1 MKGSSLRRSLAAA
14 FSGALLLLAAPP
26 IGFTPLAFVALVPL
40 LVTIRTGG
48 VAAAAA
54 LGWIAGAIFHLG
66 LVAWLVP
73 TIVRL
78 QDCSTATAL
87 ALFALYVAYHALQ
100 FGLAASC
107 ARLAAPG
114 RGAVIAATAGWV
126 LVEWA
131 FPKVLPWSLGA
142 TFGPHPLLRQA
153 ADLAGAPGLSA
164 QIVATNALLA
174 EAARR
179 WHPRPGRAA
188 PALTGAAISL
198 FASIVYGHASATGDA
213 GGDRLTIGVAQAGDA
228 SIHHPDPQRAIDA
241 TLQRYANLSR
251 RMGAPLDLL
260 VWPEQVL
267 PIPLRHNPVQRAII
281 ERHARQLGSPLLL
294 GALDRRADGA
304 QRSAAYLFDPTL
316 RAVAHKATLVPFG
329 EYVPGADWLPW
340 LRRWRLASPIQA
352 GEADTLL
359 RVGPAWLAPTICY
372 EAIRAGAYNAAVRA
386 GAEVLLNLSDDSWF
400 DSPWAAAQ
408 HLEMTRLRA
417 VETRRWLVRASHSGV
432 SSLIDPRGAVVAR
445 LPYGRAGAL
454 RGPVARRREV
464 TPYARRGDAP
474 LLVVAAAMLPLAWAA
489 AYARSKSS
497 TSLGA
502 LAAMRTVDS
511 SLSAAPSPAVSAV
524 PFTVTEPRAT
534 CTQACRPAASACST
548 PAPAASWAAW
558 ISAAWCRVMAPSRP
572 SGAAIRRKPSR
583 TPGGS
588 ARCS

>member
-1 MKGSSLRRSLAAA
+1 MRRSLAAA

-26 IGFTPLAFVALVPL
+26 ISLTPLAFVALVPL
-40 LVTIRTGG
+40 LVTIRTAGLG
-48 VAAAAA
+48 AAAVR
-54 LGWIAGAIFHLG
+54 GWITGATFHLG

-87 ALFALYVAYHALQ
+87 ALFALYVAYHSLQ
-100 FGLAASC
+100 CGLAASC

-114 RGAVIAATAGWV
+114 LGAVTAATAGWV

-142 TFGPHPLLRQA
+142 TLGPHPLLRQA
-153 ADLAGAPGLSA
+153 ADLAGGLGLSA

-174 EAARR
+174 EAVRR
-179 WHPRPGRAA
+179 WHPWPGRAA
-188 PALTGAAISL
+188 PALAGAAASL
-198 FASIVYGHASATGDA
+198 FAGILYSRVPVAGDA
-213 GGDRLTIGVAQAGDA
+213 GGERLTIGVAQAGGA

-241 TLQRYANLSR
+241 ALHGYARLS
-251 RMGAPLDLL
+251 GGIATPLDLL
-260 VWPEQVL
+260 VWPERVL
-267 PIPLRHNPVQRAII
+267 PVPLRHNPVQRAVV
-281 ERHARQLGSPLLL
+281 ERHARRLGSPLLL
-294 GALDRRADGA
+294 GALDRGDGA
-304 QRSAAYLFDPTL
+304 ERSAVYLFDPTL

-340 LRRWRLASPIQA
+340 LRRWRVVSPIQA
-352 GEADTLL
+352 GAADPVL
-359 RVGPAWLAPTICY
+359 RVGAARLAPAICY

-386 GAEVLLNLSDDSWF
+386 GGEVLLNLSDDSWF

-417 VETRRWLVRASHSGV
+417 VETRRWLVRASHSGISAV
-432 SSLIDPRGAVVAR
+432 IDPHGAVVAR
-445 LPYGRAGAL
+445 LPYGRAGTL
-454 RGPVARRREV
+454 RGSVARRRQL
-464 TPYARRGDAP
+464 TPYARHGDAP
-474 LLVVAAAMLPLAWAA
+474 LLIVAAVLLPLAWAT

-511 SLSAAPSPAVSAV
+511 SLSAAPSPAARVA
-524 PFTVTEPRAT
+524 PFTATVPRAT
-534 CTQACRPAASACST
+534 CTQACRPPASACST
-548 PAPAASWAAW
+548 LAPAVSWAAW
-558 ISAAWCRVMAPSRP
+558 ISAAWCRVTAPSRP
-572 SGAAIRRKPSR
+572 SGAAISRNPSR
-583 TPGGS
+583 TPDGS